1 MAAGCGG
8 NKTEQ
13 PPKPE
18 PVLSPAEPEKPS
30 PKPEPDASGTAAL
43 SETTHSEPPFVPPP
57 LEALDRDTKWIDRPV
72 RDALADLALELEKE
86 PPLATPE
93 EALALENASKG
104 ITVNAVCPGYVK
116 TDLIAHV
123 SDEMMAH
130 FISNIPVGRIAEA
143 DEIGH
148 CIVFL
153 AAENSGF
160 ITGSTLSIN
169 GGAHMA

>member
-1 MAAGCGG
+1 M
-8 NKTEQ
+8 
-13 PPKPE
+13 
-18 PVLSPAEPEKPS
+18 
-30 PKPEPDASGTAAL
+30 
-43 SETTHSEPPFVPPP
+43 
-57 LEALDRDTKWIDRPV
+57 R
-72 RDALADLALELEKE
+72 
-86 PPLATPE
+86 
-93 EALALENASKG
+93 
-104 ITVNAVCPGYVK
+104 

-130 FISNIPVGRIAEA
+130 IVSNIPVGRIAEA

-169 GGAHMA
+169 GGAYMA